1 MLEFNGLL
9 AIALKRTH
17 IEKGY
22 QYKNKKLQDI
32 NNKWLTSPY
41 CKNEPA
47 MAFQLGLPILILR
60 DKSVISDGILEKG
73 VIDNFMPVF
82 NIQDG
87 CNYFK
92 KRIFR
97 IAERMGG

>member
-22 QYKNKKLQDI
+22 QYKNKKRQDI

-41 CKNEPA
+41 CQIEPA

-60 DKSVISDGILEKG
+60 DKSVISDGILRKDIIG
-73 VIDNFMPVF
+73 NFMSVF
-82 NIQDG
+82 DIQDG
-87 CNYFK
+87 CNYLK
-92 KRIFR
+92 KKDF
-97 IAERMGG
+97 

>member
-1 MLEFNGLL
+1 M
-9 AIALKRTH
+9 
-17 IEKGY
+17 
-22 QYKNKKLQDI
+22 D
-32 NNKWLTSPY
+32 
-41 CKNEPA
+41 
-47 MAFQLGLPILILR
+47 FQLGLPILILR

-82 NIQDG
+82 DIKDC

-97 IAERMGG
+97 IADRMGC